1 EPVIRKLSPPADV
14 VDEEELR
21 TSRTLLPFFRSTGAG
36 MQFDASK
43 SLGNTA
49 QRFLYTTAP
58 SHAAHV
64 STPDPPRQI
73 GMAYPTGVRDGELLS
88 QLPFSKQSGRQGF
101 IKHAADMLFSGA
113 IMKENYLALCDH
125 DTFGVN
131 MMHYALDDKESADT
145 RRIVQYPKQP
155 SAPCLMQLLSN
166 QHAFI
171 EEQRGLGQQQVQS
184 TCALL
189 QSMLGEFA
197 AALQGTMPS
206 GMHARTATLVGGGSG
221 FSALQR
227 DTMGMR
233 GDGTAAPF
241 AVQPTQPPQPR
252 AQSDELLRFNE
263 SMRVLEQAASLQQQ
277 QPTAAAAAAVALNVG
292 SGPCCVG
299 RKKLNLACAQAI
311 T

>member
-1 EPVIRKLSPPADV
+1 
-14 VDEEELR
+14 
-21 TSRTLLPFFRSTGAG
+21 
-36 MQFDASK
+36 
-43 SLGNTA
+43 
-49 QRFLYTTAP
+49 
-58 SHAAHV
+58 
-64 STPDPPRQI
+64 
-73 GMAYPTGVRDGELLS
+73 
-88 QLPFSKQSGRQGF
+88 
-101 IKHAADMLFSGA
+101 ML
-113 IMKENYLALCDH
+113 
-125 DTFGVN
+125 
-131 MMHYALDDKESADT
+131 KESADA

-171 EEQRGLGQQQVQS
+171 EELRGLGQQQVQS

-206 GMHARTATLVGGGSG
+206 GYSAAAIDLLSAQMGAAFDRMHARTATLVGGGSG

-277 QPTAAAAAAVALNVG
+277 VNE
-292 SGPCCVG
+292 
-299 RKKLNLACAQAI
+299 AI
-311 T
+311 PLPKVQ